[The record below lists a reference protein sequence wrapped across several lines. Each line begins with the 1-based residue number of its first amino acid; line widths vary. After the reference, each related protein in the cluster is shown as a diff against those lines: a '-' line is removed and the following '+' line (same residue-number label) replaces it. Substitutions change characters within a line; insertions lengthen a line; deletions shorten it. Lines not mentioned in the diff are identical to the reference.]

1 MFFTKLLIL
10 FIIIPVTELYILIEV
25 GKRIGSL
32 TTISIIIFT
41 GILGAYL
48 VKNQGFMILKKIQN
62 DLNDGIMPG
71 DSLIQGAIILAGGIL
86 LLTPGFVTDTVG
98 FIFLIPVSR
107 NVIKKYLLKW
117 LKGKIEKGNVYYKEF
132 SMSQVILEGTL
143 EK

>member
-1 MFFTKLLIL
+1 MFFTKLLML
-10 FIIIPVTELYILIEV
+10 FVIVPVTEIYILIEV

-32 TTISIIIFT
+32 ATISIIIFT

-86 LLTPGFVTDTVG
+86 LLTPGFVTDIAG

-107 NVIKKYLLKW
+107 NVVKKYLLKW
-117 LKGKIEKGNVYYKEF
+117 LKGKIKEGNFYYKEF
-132 SMSQVILEGTL
+132 
-143 EK
+143 

>member
-1 MFFTKLLIL
+1 MFFSKLLIL
-10 FIIIPVTELYILIEV
+10 FIVVPVAELYVLIEV
-25 GKRIGSL
+25 GKKIGSL
-32 TTISIIIFT
+32 TTIGIIIFT

-71 DSLIQGAIILAGGIL
+71 DSLIQGAIVLAGGIL

-132 SMSQVILEGTL
+132 
-143 EK
+143 

>member
-10 FIIIPVTELYILIEV
+10 FVIIPVTELYILIEV

-132 SMSQVILEGTL
+132 
-143 EK
+143 

>member
-10 FIIIPVTELYILIEV
+10 FVIVPLTELYILIEV
-25 GKRIGSL
+25 GKKIGSL
-32 TTISIIIFT
+32 TTIGIIIFT

-62 DLNDGIMPG
+62 DLNEGIMPG

-86 LLTPGFVTDTVG
+86 LLTPGFVTDIVG

-107 NVIKKYLLKW
+107 NVVKKYLLKW
-117 LKGKIEKGNVYYKEF
+117 LKGKIKEGNIYYKEF
-132 SMSQVILEGTL
+132 
-143 EK
+143 

>member
-1 MFFTKLLIL
+1 MFFSKLLIL
-10 FIIIPVTELYILIEV
+10 FIVVPVAELYVLIEV
-25 GKRIGSL
+25 GKKIGSL
-32 TTISIIIFT
+32 TTIGIIIFT

-132 SMSQVILEGTL
+132 
-143 EK
+143 

>member
-1 MFFTKLLIL
+1 MFFSKLLIL
-10 FIIIPVTELYILIEV
+10 FVIVPVTELYILIEV

-48 VKNQGFMILKKIQN
+48 VKNQGFMILRKIQH

-86 LLTPGFVTDTVG
+86 LLTPGFVTDILG
-98 FIFLIPVSR
+98 FIFLTPASR
-107 NVIKKYLLKW
+107 NIVKKYLLKW
-117 LKGKIEKGNVYYKEF
+117 LKGKIKEGNIYYKEF
-132 SMSQVILEGTL
+132 
-143 EK
+143 

>member
-1 MFFTKLLIL
+1 MFFTKLFIL

-32 TTISIIIFT
+32 TTIGIIIFT

-132 SMSQVILEGTL
+132 
-143 EK
+143 